1 MESIDRQNKYD
12 ELRTEYPWFSFDG
25 YDVFADKNHI
35 SITYFFN
42 LSGKYSFTPGFKI
55 PFKPVYK
62 IPFTPNLR
70 NNPLFDALIFQIGM
84 IELVSYWKAAC
95 PPTVI
100 IKPHKLDEWQT
111 NWWKKVYFNGLGEFF
126 YLNNIKASFNDF
138 MKIESQGTKLLPHNA
153 ELDDEIIVPVGG
165 GKDSIVT
172 FELLRKEQKITPF
185 ILNPRGAT
193 LQTLEEAG
201 IDKLSFV
208 EIQRSIHPQL
218 LKLNEQGFLNGHTPF
233 SALLASYTLLVSFL
247 TGHKHI
253 AISNESSANEATDPV
268 TGVNHQYSKSFEFE
282 SDFREY
288 VSRIISPSFN
298 YFSFLRPLNE
308 LQIAGLFADN
318 IRYYPVF
325 KSCNVG
331 SKTDV
336 WCGNCPKCLFAWI
349 ILSPFI
355 PLNELIY
362 IFGKNMYADAGLL
375 PYLKQLTGIEEVKPF
390 ECVGTVNEV
399 NAALLLYIRRHQIEK
414 WPVLLD
420 YFSNTDLFS
429 KLQRFEPQQVL
440 QEYNPNHFLSPK
452 FEEIIK
458 EKLACKNW

>member
-1 MESIDRQNKYD
+1 MESTDRQQKYT
-12 ELRTEYPWFSFDG
+12 ELRNEYPWFSFDG
-25 YDVFADKNHI
+25 YDIIADKSQI
-35 SITYFFN
+35 SVTYFFN
-42 LSGKYSFTPGFKI
+42 LSGKYSFTPGFRI

-62 IPFTPNLR
+62 VPFTSELR

-84 IELVSYWKAAC
+84 IELISYWKAAC
-95 PPTVI
+95 APAVI
-100 IKPHKLDEWQT
+100 VRPHKLDEWQV

-126 YLNNIKASFNDF
+126 YLNNIKTSARDF
-138 MKIESQGTKLLPHNA
+138 MKIESHGTRLLPRSIQ
-153 ELDDEIIVPVGG
+153 LDEGIIVPVGG

-172 FELLRKEQKITPF
+172 LELLRKEQNIVPF

-201 IDKLSFV
+201 IANTSFT
-208 EIQRSIHPQL
+208 EIHRNIHPQL
-218 LKLNEQGFLNGHTPF
+218 LKLNDQGFLNGHTPF
-233 SALLASYTLLVSFL
+233 SAMLAFYTLLESFL
-247 TGHKHI
+247 TGQRHI
-253 AISNESSANEATDPV
+253 ALSNESSANEATDPV

-288 VSRIISPSFN
+288 VNHTLSPSFN

-308 LQIAGLFADN
+308 LQIAGIFADN
-318 IRYYPVF
+318 IKYYPVF

-331 SKTDV
+331 SKTDI

-355 PLNELIY
+355 PLNELVY
-362 IFGKNMYADAGLL
+362 IFGKNMFADASLL

-399 NAALLLYIRRHQIEK
+399 NAALLLYIRRHQAGK

-420 YFSNTDLFS
+420 FFSNTELYAR
-429 KLQRFEPQQVL
+429 LHNYEPQQVL
-440 QEYNPNHFLSPK
+440 QEYNPDHFVLPQ
-452 FEEIIK
+452 FEKILK